1 MKKPQTTPRATH
13 AVAQQ
18 RVLDVI
24 ASRPC
29 SWDELREATDLTDDG
44 LGRVSAVLF
53 SERKIWT
60 GYQGEVRIYGL
71 VRGRAAGA

>member
-1 MKKPQTTPRATH
+1 MKETQTAPRATRDG
-13 AVAQQ
+13 APQ

-29 SWDELREATDLTDDG
+29 SWDELRDATDLTDDG
-44 LGRVSAVLF
+44 LGQVLVDLF
-53 SERKIWT
+53 AKRKIWT
-60 GYQGEVRIYGL
+60 GHQGEVRIYGL

>member
-1 MKKPQTTPRATH
+1 MKKSQNTPQATRDD
-13 AVAQQ
+13 APQ

-24 ASRPC
+24 ASKPC
-29 SWDELREATDLTDDG
+29 SWDGLRAATDLTDDG
-44 LGRVSAVLF
+44 LGQVLAVLL

-60 GYQGEVRIYGL
+60 GHQGEVRIYGL

>member
-1 MKKPQTTPRATH
+1 MKKPPNTPQATRD
-13 AVAQQ
+13 AAPQ

-24 ASRPC
+24 ASKPC
-29 SWDELREATDLTDDG
+29 SWDELRTATDLTDDG
-44 LGRVSAVLF
+44 LGRVLAVLL

-60 GYQGEVRIYGL
+60 GHQGEVRIYGL